1 MPLLSVKDLKVTFKT
16 EDGIVRAVNGLSLSL
31 EAGETLGI
39 VGESGSGKSVT
50 ALSSMRLIAMPPG
63 RIESGSIEFN
73 GHNLLQVGASQ
84 MRQIRGNIGFLE
96 RQFDRSV
103 LAEAGVR
110 AEDVRQ
116 IANCHFHSDHSG
128 GNREFPGV
136 PIFVQR
142 AELAHLRTTPDYSHA
157 PSVADFPGATLEE
170 IDGDADP
177 LPGVRIIP
185 TPGHSPG
192 HQSLV
197 VETQAGRVILGGQA
211 FNFSSDY
218 ARQRYSLE
226 LARRGEPHG
235 PYPEWVAR
243 FQDLDPWR
251 VYFAHDTAAWEW
263 NADRPIG

>member
-1 MPLLSVKDLKVTFKT
+1 MSRIRPLHTGHYTMPVSDTRFPN
-16 EDGIVRAVNGLSLSL
+16 DRIIVRAFLIEHPHGLFLMDTGFAPDDRAAL
-31 EAGETLGI
+31 ETFAP
-39 VGESGSGKSVT
+39 V
-50 ALSSMRLIAMPPG
+50 
-63 RIESGSIEFN
+63 
-73 GHNLLQVGASQ
+73 H
-84 MRQIRGNIGFLE
+84 IRPI
-96 RQFDRSV
+96 RSV

-128 GNREFPGV
+128 GNHHFPGV

-142 AELAHLRTTPDYSHA
+142 AELAHLRATPDYSHA
-157 PSVADFPGATLEE
+157 PSVADFPGATLEA
-170 IDGDADP
+170 IDGEAEP
-177 LPGVRIIP
+177 LPGIRIVA

-197 VETQAGRVILGGQA
+197 VETKQGRVILGGQA

-226 LARRGEPHG
+226 LALRGEPHG

-243 FQDLDPWR
+243 FQELDPWR
-251 VYFAHDTAAWEW
+251 VYFAHDTATWERG
-263 NADRPIG
+263 ADAAIG